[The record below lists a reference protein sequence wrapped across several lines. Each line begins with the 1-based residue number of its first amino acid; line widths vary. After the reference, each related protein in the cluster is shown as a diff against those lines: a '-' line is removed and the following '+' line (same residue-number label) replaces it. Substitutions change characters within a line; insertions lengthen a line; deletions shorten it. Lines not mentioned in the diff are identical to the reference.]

1 MLDDSAAFLDDSE
14 ADFFDAFLAANRRE
28 ERLAALMDSDFFLAA
43 FFFDAAIADLL
54 FFCSLCSLL
63 CVCWILFSGDSNSN
77 EKRKRYCE
85 HNKCVF
91 LRTFIPKN
99 AVEHS

>member
-54 FFCSLCSLL
+54 FFVV
-63 CVCWILFSGDSNSN
+63 CVVCCAFVGSFSPVIPTATKSANDTASIINA
-77 EKRKRYCE
+77 Y
-85 HNKCVF
+85 F
-91 LRTFIPKN
+91 LGRLYLKTR
-99 AVEHS
+99 